1 MKDIVIGLR
10 ENFVEHAYIML
21 YSLLESNKDFFCRIH
36 ILSDKLDVA
45 YFTPLEKKFKCQLK
59 LYTID
64 ISDIKKLDFRHID
77 ISTFYRLKMDQYLPK
92 NLEKVLYIDTDIVVK
107 GSLKSLFELEFEEGI
122 YAMAVECKISVRHLS
137 NIGFKN
143 KKYFNAGVIYFD
155 YQKCLENNV
164 FKKALNLL
172 MIDDK
177 YDFMDQ
183 DVLNIVLEKHVK
195 YISPKWN
202 YSGFFA
208 VSELLGEK
216 PIEDAPIVI
225 HYTGREKPWNY
236 MSINK
241 YSFLYKEKYE
251 EIYNKKFE
259 IRDKTFSKVI
269 KKHVIL
275 FLYKFILTKKIIQY
289 LRNRYRQ

>member
-10 ENFVEHAYIML
+10 GNFIEHAYIML
-21 YSLLESNKDFFCRIH
+21 YSLLENNKNFFCRIH
-36 ILSDKLDVA
+36 ILSDKLDIN
-45 YFTPLEKKFKCQLK
+45 YFIPLEKKFNCKIEF
-59 LYTID
+59 YTID
-64 ISDIKKLDFRHID
+64 ISDIEKLDFRHID
-77 ISTFYRLKMDQYLPK
+77 VSTFYRLKMDQYLPK
-92 NLEKVLYIDTDIVVK
+92 NLDKVLYIDTDIVVN
-107 GSLKSLFELEFEEGI
+107 GSLKSLFELEFEEEI
-122 YAMAVECKISVRHLS
+122 YAMAVECKISVKHLS
-137 NIGFKN
+137 DIGFKN

-155 YQKCLENNV
+155 YQKCLKNNI

-177 YDFMDQ
+177 YDYMDQ
-183 DVLNIVLEKHVK
+183 DVLNIVLENHVK

-216 PIEDAPIVI
+216 IIEDTPIII

-236 MSINK
+236 MNINK
-241 YSFLYKEKYE
+241 YSYLYKEKYE
-251 EIYNKKFE
+251 EIYNRKLE
-259 IRDKTFSKVI
+259 VRDKTFAKVI
-269 KKHVIL
+269 KKHLIL

-289 LRNRYRQ
+289 LRNKYRQ

>member
-10 ENFVEHAYIML
+10 ENFIEHAYIML
-21 YSLLESNKDFFCRIH
+21 YSLLENNKDFFCRIH
-36 ILSDKLDVA
+36 ILSDKLDIK
-45 YFTPLEKKFKCQLK
+45 YFASLEKKFNCQVE
-59 LYTID
+59 LYKID
-64 ISDIKKLDFRHID
+64 ISDIEKLDFRHID

-92 NLEKVLYIDTDIVVK
+92 NLDKVLYIDTDIVVN
-107 GSLKSLFELEFEEGI
+107 GSLKSLFELEFEEEI
-122 YAMAVECKISVRHLS
+122 YAMAVECKISVKHLS
-137 NIGFKN
+137 DIGFKN

-155 YQKCLENNV
+155 YQKCLKNNI

-183 DVLNIVLEKHVK
+183 EVLNIVLENHVK

-216 PIEDAPIVI
+216 LIEDEPVI
-225 HYTGREKPWNY
+225 IHFTGREKPWNY
-236 MSINK
+236 MNINK
-241 YSFLYKEKYE
+241 YGYLYKEKYE
-251 EIYNKKFE
+251 EIYNRKLE
-259 IRDKTFSKVI
+259 VRDKTFSKII
-269 KKHVIL
+269 KKYLIL
-275 FLYKFILTKKIIQY
+275 FLYKFFITKKIIQY
-289 LRNRYRQ
+289 LRNKYRQ